1 MCGLFQLAKV
11 TGTCISCYSMS
22 THTSIIFIVPEFQ
35 CTPRCSRIR
44 DPALLSHMVAARVFT
59 HAQVPYFSLMCQRP
73 LWSKCQRLTHHAD
86 ILVRPT
92 ACRRFYNTN
101 LLESFLTIAVC
112 FQSVTESLT
121 RSTEGFS
128 APLASLLHAISV
140 SNNLSD
146 FCC

>member
-1 MCGLFQLAKV
+1 MWTV
-11 TGTCISCYSMS
+11 STGKGHWHVYFVLQYVHPYINNIYS
-22 THTSIIFIVPEFQ
+22 
-35 CTPRCSRIR
+35 
-44 DPALLSHMVAARVFT
+44 ARVPM
-59 HAQVPYFSLMCQRP
+59 HSSLLTDTRPRLAIAYGCGTRIYPRTGAILLAMCQRP

-101 LLESFLTIAVC
+101 LLESFLTLAVC